1 MPPTGGAQGGGVHV
15 SGHMIISQEIGK
27 RITATDECALV
38 KVAYA
43 RNPESPLLRA
53 RLGALLNLCD
63 AYDETIALYATADT
77 DTLTF
82 GEALTLALAYA
93 ARENDADTRR
103 AYDVSD
109 IALRVADNDLQRA
122 SALALAGKTLARLGD
137 RAGATERLAQALELD
152 PHSKDACKR
161 LAALLLDRGDTAEVL
176 AVTDRLLGRGAGHS
190 RLFAARV
197 LAFARRGE
205 IDAARAMA
213 GWDAL
218 AYRGMLTPPPGWAS
232 LDAFNAALAT
242 ELLNHPGMR
251 FDRYGTASEQTWR
264 IDSPATGEAPLVRA
278 LLARIEEAV
287 DAHSRAIAAIE
298 HPWVDARPERGT
310 LHCWS
315 VITEGAGFETWHVHQ
330 FGWLSGVYY
339 VQIPDSIAQGEDEGG
354 CIAFGLPEEM
364 VGDDAAAAFG
374 QERVRPS
381 AGTLMMFPSHT
392 YHRTFPHGSA
402 GRRICFAFDIWPD

>member
-1 MPPTGGAQGGGVHV
+1 
-15 SGHMIISQEIGK
+15 MIISQEVGK
-27 RITATDECALV
+27 RITALDECALV
-38 KVAYA
+38 KAAYA
-43 RNPESPLLRA
+43 RNPESPLLRG
-53 RLGALLNLCD
+53 RLGALFNLCD

-77 DTLTF
+77 DTF
-82 GEALTLALAYA
+82 SFAEAHTLALAYA

-103 AYDVSD
+103 AYDVTA
-109 IALRVADNDLQRA
+109 IALQAAENDIQRA
-122 SALALAGKTLARLGD
+122 AALALAGKALARLGD
-137 RAGATERLAQALELD
+137 AAGATERLTRALELD

-161 LAALLLDRGDTAEVL
+161 LAALLLDRGDTGAVL
-176 AVTDRLLGRGAGHS
+176 AVTDRLMGQGAGHS
-190 RLFAARV
+190 RLFAARA

-213 GWDAL
+213 SWETL
-218 AYRGMLTPPPGWAS
+218 AYRGMLTPPPGWDS

-278 LLARIEEAV
+278 LLARIGEAV
-287 DAHSRAIAAIE
+287 DAHGDALAAIR

-315 VITEGAGFETWHVHQ
+315 VITENAGFETWHVHQ

-339 VQIPDSIAQGEDEGG
+339 VQVPDSIVHGTDDGG
-354 CIAFGLPEEM
+354 CIAFGLPEDM
-364 VGDDAAAAFG
+364 VGEDVAAAFG
-374 QERVRPS
+374 RELIRPTS
-381 AGTLMMFPSHT
+381 GTLMMFPSHC

-402 GRRICFAFDIWPD
+402 ERRICFAFDIWPG